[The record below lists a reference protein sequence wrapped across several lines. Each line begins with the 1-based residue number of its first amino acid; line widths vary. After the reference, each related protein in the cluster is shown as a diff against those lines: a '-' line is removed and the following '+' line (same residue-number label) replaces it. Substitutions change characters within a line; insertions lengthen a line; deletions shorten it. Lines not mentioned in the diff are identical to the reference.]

1 MDVSAMRH
9 GKTWGLRLALLAI
22 IVTTIGCDQVTKH
35 VASRSLMGGPPRSYL
50 GNAVR
55 LEYAENT
62 GAFLSLGSELPLWA
76 RTVLFSAG
84 PALALIAGFVA
95 MLRHRWRRPALLGL
109 CLAFAGGFSN
119 LVDRVNHGRVVD
131 FLNVGV
137 GPVRTGI
144 FNVAD
149 MAIIGGLALLVGSHY
164 TGRNA
169 AAPTSDAPRPD
180 HSG

>member
-1 MDVSAMRH
+1 MRRSFL
-9 GKTWGLRLALLAI
+9 KLALLAI
-22 IVTTIGCDQVTKH
+22 VVTTIGCDQVTKH
-35 VASRSLMGGPPRSYL
+35 VASSHLMGGPPRSYL

-62 GAFLSLGSELPLWA
+62 GAFLSLGAELPVWA
-76 RTVLFSAG
+76 RTALFSAG
-84 PALALIAGFVA
+84 PAVALIACVVA
-95 MLRHRWRRPALLGL
+95 MVRHKWRRLALLGL

-137 GPVRTGI
+137 GSVRTGI

-149 MAIIGGLALLVGSHY
+149 MAILVGVALWVGSHY
-164 TGRNA
+164 AGRGA
-169 AAPTSDAPRPD
+169 GPADD
-180 HSG
+180 